1 VSAVAGSSGAML
13 RDRDDGLMRLLLI
26 ACGLFML
33 IALLLPVAM
42 ILTRSLQDA
51 DGAFVG
57 LANYRRYFGTGAPW
71 QSMRNSLFV
80 SGATTAIV
88 VTLAFAYAYALTRT
102 RMRWRGFFRV
112 MAMVPL
118 LSPSLLKAI
127 GLVYWFGNQGL
138 LKSVLMG
145 ESVYGPIGII
155 LSCVLWTFP
164 HAVIILM
171 TALALADAR
180 VYEAATALRTSAART
195 FWRITLPSVRY
206 GLIGA
211 AIVVF
216 VNVFTDFGAAKVIG
230 GSYSVLATDIYKEV
244 VGQQNFSM
252 GAVVSVVL
260 LLPALLAFLLERFV
274 ARKQAAALGSRAV
287 PLVPAARPLIDGAL
301 FGYCLLVTLFILA
314 ILGMAQFA
322 ALVKF
327 WPYNLSLGFGHYVF
341 NVQGVGWDNFGN
353 SLTLAFWVASVGTP
367 LVFLGAYVVEKP
379 RADGLGRGF
388 LHAAALLPMAVPGL
402 VLGLGTLLFINQPGN
417 PLGLLYGSMSIL
429 VINTLAHLYT
439 VPHLTA
445 VTALKQ
451 VDREFEAVGASLK
464 VPMLALLRR
473 VTIPVCMPAIL
484 DIWIYLFLNAMTTL
498 SAVIFLYSADTKLAS
513 VAAIHL
519 DEAGSTASA
528 AAMATLM
535 VYASLAVR
543 LLHLGVSRFALRRV
557 QAWRGGG

>member
-1 VSAVAGSSGAML
+1 MSAVAGSSGAML

-164 HAVIILM
+164 HAVIILR

-180 VYEAATALRTSAART
+180 VYEAATALRTSAAPM
-195 FWRITLPSVRY
+195 WRLAWAWPARSSAASHSSSARRKEISDPSWSWRLAWTMPRWSRACDCRPRLPVASW
-206 GLIGA
+206 
-211 AIVVF
+211 
-216 VNVFTDFGAAKVIG
+216 
-230 GSYSVLATDIYKEV
+230 LATRSR
-244 VGQQNFSM
+244 SM
-252 GAVVSVVL
+252 RMASSKA
-260 LLPALLAFLLERFV
+260 PR
-274 ARKQAAALGSRAV
+274 SR
-287 PLVPAARPLIDGAL
+287 
-301 FGYCLLVTLFILA
+301 
-314 ILGMAQFA
+314 
-322 ALVKF
+322 
-327 WPYNLSLGFGHYVF
+327 S
-341 NVQGVGWDNFGN
+341 
-353 SLTLAFWVASVGTP
+353 
-367 LVFLGAYVVEKP
+367 
-379 RADGLGRGF
+379 
-388 LHAAALLPMAVPGL
+388 
-402 VLGLGTLLFINQPGN
+402 
-417 PLGLLYGSMSIL
+417 
-429 VINTLAHLYT
+429 
-439 VPHLTA
+439 
-445 VTALKQ
+445 
-451 VDREFEAVGASLK
+451 
-464 VPMLALLRR
+464 
-473 VTIPVCMPAIL
+473 
-484 DIWIYLFLNAMTTL
+484 L
-498 SAVIFLYSADTKLAS
+498 SAQRA
-513 VAAIHL
+513 
-519 DEAGSTASA
+519 STASA
-528 AAMATLM
+528 
-535 VYASLAVR
+535 S
-543 LLHLGVSRFALRRV
+543 
-557 QAWRGGG
+557 AWRPSSVWMAAASA